1 MLNLPRLDATP
12 FETWKQVQSKLTS
25 APFYRLIERHY
36 EGKTAK
42 RSGLPYINHIH
53 EGVYILHRLFGWN
66 EGTIAA
72 FCVHPIFQSDS
83 ALQKALHG
91 DIDIRFLDPEVILLA
106 MEYRKVANAYISTM
120 KIREPEAIKL
130 SPLEEV
136 NRMLIADKVQN
147 KKDFMSHMY
156 KQVDRPS
163 YHKVSQ
169 RYLDYFDSWLV
180 RLDIPQELYQQL
192 VSELSTVF
200 GGDLLSNGAGD

>member
-1 MLNLPRLDATP
+1 MLSITKLGTTP
-12 FETWKQVQSKLTS
+12 LEFWNQVQAKLT
-25 APFYRLIERHY
+25 ATPFYRLIEQHY
-36 EGKTAK
+36 KGKKAK

-53 EGVYILHRLFGWN
+53 EGVYVLNRLFGW
-66 EGTIAA
+66 EERSIAA

-83 ALQKALHG
+83 ALQEALHG
-91 DIDIRFLDPEVILLA
+91 DIDIQFLDPEVILLA

-180 RLDIPQELYQQL
+180 RLDLQQELYQQL

-200 GGDLLSNGAGD
+200 GGDLLNNGVED